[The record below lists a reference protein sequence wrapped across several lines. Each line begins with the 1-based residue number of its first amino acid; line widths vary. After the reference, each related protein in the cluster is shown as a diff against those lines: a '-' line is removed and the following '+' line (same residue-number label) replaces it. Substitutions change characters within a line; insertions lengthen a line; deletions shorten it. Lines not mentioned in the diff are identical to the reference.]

1 MGIRSEL
8 SEEETLCYVFLSA
21 VFDSSLDVEL
31 LVTTAIDEDKA
42 QCCDCNFMG
51 SFLDSPSVCCDDE
64 PYVRCPQCRGAL
76 IPVNLECHNTN
87 LYKVGIGRLKNNV

>member
-31 LVTTAIDEDKA
+31 LVTTAID
-42 QCCDCNFMG
+42 
-51 SFLDSPSVCCDDE
+51 
-64 PYVRCPQCRGAL
+64 
-76 IPVNLECHNTN
+76 
-87 LYKVGIGRLKNNV
+87 